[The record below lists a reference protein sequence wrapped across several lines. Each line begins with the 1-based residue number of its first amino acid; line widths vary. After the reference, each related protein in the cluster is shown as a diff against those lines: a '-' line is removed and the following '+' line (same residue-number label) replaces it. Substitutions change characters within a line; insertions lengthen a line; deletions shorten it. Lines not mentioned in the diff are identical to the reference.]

1 MLFDHIGVPTPNIN
15 PARQVSASSMT
26 TVSTNDFDLLERP
39 ARALRDSDGCAAVSD
54 FRTAWQGLTAT
65 LIDSLMDNLMD
76 QITDHSKL
84 EREPLD
90 QPAPRRRRGFIW
102 RTGALTAAVALGLLF
117 AYLGFGPH
125 KANQAAAVP
134 TPAPQVTVSRPLE
147 RELDSRAGFLG
158 QFSAIDRVELRAQV
172 GGTLTEIHFKDG
184 QIVHKGD
191 LLFVIDPR
199 PYEIKLAQAQA
210 ALQTAQAH
218 VALANTQLSR
228 AQSLKR
234 NDYATQETVDQRI
247 SDQDASQAAVEDAK
261 ARVRDA
267 ELDLEYCRVL
277 APFTGRIGARQ
288 VSIGSL
294 VAGSRAATSPTTLL
308 ATLVSLD
315 PLYLDF
321 DMSESDFLTFS
332 RERARIGGPLANE
345 VLIGLSDETSF
356 TRKGTLDFIDN
367 SLDRSSG
374 TIHARATVP
383 NPDLFLAPGQFARLR
398 VAIAPPTQAYLLP
411 DSAVVLDQ
419 SQHLVMTVAPD
430 ATVKPKI
437 VTTGDLRG
445 GLRVIRSGLDAN
457 DRVVIDGLVRAIPG
471 TKVAP
476 QDGTIHYDAAADG
489 QG

>member
-1 MLFDHIGVPTPNIN
+1 
-15 PARQVSASSMT
+15 MT
-26 TVSTNDFDLLERP
+26 TTWHHRLDVSESP
-39 ARALRDSDGCAAVSD
+39 AGAGNAAAE
-54 FRTAWQGLTAT
+54 FRTAWQGLMG
-65 LIDSLMDNLMD
+65 SLMD
-76 QITDHSKL
+76 QISDHSKL

-90 QPAPRRRRGFIW
+90 EPGRRPRQRTW
-102 RTGALTAAVALGLLF
+102 RTAAIGAATLLAAFL
-117 AYLGFGPH
+117 AYLGFASH
-125 KANQAAAVP
+125 KGNQAVALP
-134 TPAPQVTVSRPLE
+134 TPSPVVTVSQPLQ
-147 RELDSRAGFLG
+147 RELDTRVGFLG

-199 PYEIKLAQAQA
+199 PYEIRLEQAKA
-210 ALQTAQAH
+210 ALQTATAR
-218 VALANTQLSR
+218 VALANNQLTR
-228 AQSLKR
+228 ATSLKR
-234 NDYATQETVDQRI
+234 SEFATQETVDQRT
-247 SDQDASQAAVEDAK
+247 SDQDASQAAVADAK

-332 RERARIGGPLANE
+332 RERARVSGPLANK
-345 VLIGLSDETSF
+345 VVIGLSDENSF
-356 TRKGTLDFIDN
+356 TREGTLDFIDN
-367 SLDRSSG
+367 ALDRSSG

-398 VAIAPPTQAYLLP
+398 VAIARPTPVYLLP
-411 DSAVVLDQ
+411 DAAVVLDQ
-419 SQHLVMTVAPD
+419 SQRLVMTIGSD
-430 ATVKPKI
+430 GTVKPKI

-445 GLRVIRSGLDAN
+445 GLRVIQSGLEQS

-471 TKVAP
+471 SKVAP
-476 QDGTIHYDAAADG
+476 QDGTIHYDPTADG

>member
-1 MLFDHIGVPTPNIN
+1 MKL
-15 PARQVSASSMT
+15 PARK
-26 TVSTNDFDLLERP
+26 
-39 ARALRDSDGCAAVSD
+39 ARGAGTAATE
-54 FRTAWQGLTAT
+54 FRTAWQGLT
-65 LIDSLMDNLMD
+65 DSLMD
-76 QITDHSKL
+76 QITNPANL
-84 EREPLD
+84 ERERLD
-90 QPAPRRRRGFIW
+90 EPVARPRRW
-102 RTGALTAAVALGLLF
+102 RWKATALGVAVAAGLFLAWLGL
-117 AYLGFGPH
+117 APH
-125 KANQAAAVP
+125 RGNQASAAP
-134 TPAPQVTVSRPLE
+134 TPTPVVTVSEPLR
-147 RELDSRAGFLG
+147 REVDVRAGFLG

-199 PYEIKLAQAQA
+199 PYEIKLEQAKA
-210 ALQTAQAH
+210 ALQTATAR
-218 VALANTQLSR
+218 VALANNQLSR

-234 NDYATQETVDQRI
+234 NDFATQETVDQRTN
-247 SDQDASQAAVEDAK
+247 DQDASQAAVEDAK
-261 ARVRDA
+261 ARVRDS

-308 ATLVSLD
+308 TTLVSLD

-332 RERARIGGPLANE
+332 RERARIKGPLANK
-345 VLIGLSDETSF
+345 VAIGLSDENYF
-356 TRKGTLDFIDN
+356 TREGTLDFIDN
-367 SLDRSSG
+367 ALDRSSG

-398 VAIAPPTQAYLLP
+398 VAIAPPTPVYLLP

-419 SQHLVMTVAPD
+419 SQRLVMTVGPD

-445 GLRVIRSGLDAN
+445 GLRVIRSGLDVG

-476 QDGTIHYDAAADG
+476 QDGAIHYDATADG

>member
-1 MLFDHIGVPTPNIN
+1 
-15 PARQVSASSMT
+15 
-26 TVSTNDFDLLERP
+26 
-39 ARALRDSDGCAAVSD
+39 
-54 FRTAWQGLTAT
+54 
-65 LIDSLMDNLMD
+65 MD

-84 EREPLD
+84 AREPLN
-90 QPAPRRRRGFIW
+90 QPARPRRGRW
-102 RTGALTAAVALGLLF
+102 RAAAIGAAIAFGLFL
-117 AYLGFGPH
+117 AYLFYAPH
-125 KANQAAAVP
+125 KADQAAAL
-134 TPAPQVTVSRPLE
+134 PASAPLVTVSQPLL
-147 RELDSRAGFLG
+147 RTVDIRAGFLG

-199 PYEIKLAQAQA
+199 PYQIKLAQAQA
-210 ALQTAQAH
+210 ALQTATAH
-218 VALANTQLSR
+218 VALANNQLTR

-234 NDYATQETVDQRI
+234 NDFATQETVDQRT

-267 ELDLEYCRVL
+267 ELDLEYCRVR

-288 VSIGSL
+288 VSLGSL

-332 RERARIGGPLANE
+332 RERARIGGPLADK
-345 VLIGLSDETSF
+345 VVIGLSDETDF
-356 TRKGTLDFIDN
+356 THEGTLDFIDN
-367 SLDRSSG
+367 ALDRSSG

-398 VAIAPPTQAYLLP
+398 VAIAPPKPVYLLP
-411 DSAVVLDQ
+411 DAAVVLDQ
-419 SQHLVMTVAPD
+419 SQRLVMTVGSD
-430 ATVKPKI
+430 ATVKAKT

-445 GLRVIRSGLDAN
+445 GLRVIQSGLEPG
-457 DRVVIDGLVRAIPG
+457 DRIVIDGLVRAIPG
-471 TKVAP
+471 TKVTP
-476 QDGTIHYDAAADG
+476 QDGTIRYDATADG

>member
-1 MLFDHIGVPTPNIN
+1 M
-15 PARQVSASSMT
+15 A
-26 TVSTNDFDLLERP
+26 
-39 ARALRDSDGCAAVSD
+39 ALG
-54 FRTAWQGLTAT
+54 
-65 LIDSLMDNLMD
+65 
-76 QITDHSKL
+76 
-84 EREPLD
+84 
-90 QPAPRRRRGFIW
+90 
-102 RTGALTAAVALGLLF
+102 AAVALGLF
-117 AYLGFGPH
+117 SAWLGLAPH
-125 KANQAAAVP
+125 QGSRAVAAP
-134 TPAPQVTVSRPLE
+134 TPAPLVTVSQPLQ
-147 RELDSRAGFLG
+147 RAVDIRAGFLG
-158 QFSAIDRVELRAQV
+158 QFSAVDRVELRAQV

-184 QIVHKGD
+184 QIVRKGD

-199 PYEIKLAQAQA
+199 PYEIRLEQAKA
-210 ALQTAQAH
+210 ALQTATAR
-218 VALANTQLSR
+218 VALANNQLTR

-234 NDYATQETVDQRI
+234 NDFATQETVDQRTN
-247 SDQDASQAAVEDAK
+247 DQDASQAAVADAK

-308 ATLVSLD
+308 TTLVSLD

-332 RERARIGGPLANE
+332 RERARIKGPLADK
-345 VLIGLSDETSF
+345 VAIGLSDETNF
-356 TRKGTLDFIDN
+356 THEGTLDFIDN
-367 SLDRSSG
+367 ALDRSSG

-398 VAIAPPTQAYLLP
+398 VAIAPPTPVYLLP
-411 DSAVVLDQ
+411 DAAVVLDQ
-419 SQHLVMTVAPD
+419 SQRLVMTVGSD

-445 GLRVIRSGLDAN
+445 GLRVIQSGLEPS

-471 TKVAP
+471 SKVTP
-476 QDGTIHYDAAADG
+476 QDGSVHYDATTDG

>member
-1 MLFDHIGVPTPNIN
+1 MT
-15 PARQVSASSMT
+15 SAAHSR
-26 TVSTNDFDLLERP
+26 LGALGRP
-39 ARALRDSDGCAAVSD
+39 APALRNASDSTAG
-54 FRTAWQGLTAT
+54 FQTAWQGLM
-65 LIDSLMDNLMD
+65 DSVMD
-76 QITDHSKL
+76 QITDRSKL
-84 EREPLD
+84 DRELLD
-90 QPAPRRRRGFIW
+90 EPARPRRRTW
-102 RTGALTAAVALGLLF
+102 RTAAIGVTAVVGLF
-117 AYLGFGPH
+117 AVYLGFGP
-125 KANQAAAVP
+125 KANQAAVPP
-134 TPAPQVTVSRPLE
+134 TPAPVVTVSQPL
-147 RELDSRAGFLG
+147 RQAVDTRVGFLG

-199 PYEIKLAQAQA
+199 PYEIKLEQARA
-210 ALQTAQAH
+210 ALQTATSR
-218 VALANTQLSR
+218 VALANIQLSR
-228 AQSLKR
+228 AQSLR
-234 NDYATQETVDQRI
+234 HNEFATQETVDQRT
-247 SDQDASQAAVEDAK
+247 SDNDTSQAGVEDAK
-261 ARVRDA
+261 ARIRDA
-267 ELDLEYCRVL
+267 ELDIEYCHVR
-277 APFTGRIGARQ
+277 APFTSRIGARQ

-332 RERARIGGPLANE
+332 RERARIGGPLANK
-345 VLIGLSDETSF
+345 VVIGLSDEHSL
-356 TRKGTLDFIDN
+356 TREGTLDFIDN
-367 SLDRSSG
+367 ALNRSSG

-398 VAIAPPTQAYLLP
+398 VVIAPPVPVYLLP
-411 DSAVVLDQ
+411 DAAVVLDQ
-419 SQHLVMTVAPD
+419 SQHLVMTVGVD

-445 GLRVIRSGLDAN
+445 GLRVIQSGLEPT

-471 TKVAP
+471 IKVAP
-476 QDGTIHYDAAADG
+476 QDGTISYDAKADG